1 LQIHAAAASAR
12 PISMTQQMTGRGMTE
27 SRRGLRRT
35 VGILVAVATMFYLL
49 SFVQIL
55 LIK

>member
-1 LQIHAAAASAR
+1 
-12 PISMTQQMTGRGMTE
+12 MTQQMTGKDMTG

-35 VGILVAVATMFYLL
+35 VGILVAVAAVFYLL

-55 LIK
+55 LMK

>member
-1 LQIHAAAASAR
+1 
-12 PISMTQQMTGRGMTE
+12 MTQQMTGKGMTE
-27 SRRGLRRT
+27 SRRNLRRT

-55 LIK
+55 LMK